1 MIMNAQNNKNSR
13 VWFITGTSGGIG
25 SELVREVLRRGDSV
39 VATSRN
45 PQKVAD
51 TFGAH
56 KDQLLAVAVDL
67 GNSDQITRAVQA
79 GISRFGKIDVLVN
92 NAGYGLLGAVEEAND
107 DEISRVHEINVFGL
121 LRVLRAVLPH
131 FRERKS
137 GHVVNLSSIS
147 GLVGLP
153 GIGIYNATKF
163 AVEGISEA
171 LAAEVAPL
179 GIKVTVV
186 EPGPFRT
193 EFLAGSLALAKNVI
207 PEYEKTAG
215 VTRAGAATRNGNQ
228 PGDPVRAAAAII
240 QAVTAENPPL
250 HLLLGRMAYELANKK
265 ISNLQKDIE
274 AWREV
279 TLGADFEK

>member
-1 MIMNAQNNKNSR
+1 MNTDKNSR

-25 SELVREVLRRGDSV
+25 HELVREVLRHGDSV

-45 PQKVAD
+45 PEKVAA
-51 TFGAH
+51 TFSEY
-56 KDQLLAVAVDL
+56 KDQLLAVAADL
-67 GNSDQITRAVQA
+67 GNFDQIIDAVQA

-92 NAGYGLLGAVEEAND
+92 NAGYGFIGAVEEADD
-107 DEISRVHEINVFGL
+107 DEIRRVHEINVFGL

-131 FRERKS
+131 FRERQS
-137 GHVVNLSSIS
+137 GHVVNLSSIG

-153 GIGIYNATKF
+153 GFGIYNATKF

-171 LAAEVAPL
+171 LAAEVVPL

-193 EFLAGSLALAKNVI
+193 GFLAGSLVLAKNVI
-207 PEYEKTAG
+207 AQYEKTAG
-215 VTRAGAATRNGNQ
+215 VTRAGASTRNGNQ

-240 QAVTAENPPL
+240 KAVTAENPPL
-250 HLLLGRMAYELANKK
+250 HLLLGRLAYDVANKK
-265 ISNLQKDIE
+265 SMICKRTLKPG
-274 AWREV
+274 V
-279 TLGADFEK
+279 T

>member
-1 MIMNAQNNKNSR
+1 MNSENNKKSR

-25 SELVREVLRRGDSV
+25 RELVREVLRRGDSV

-45 PQKVAD
+45 PQKVAE
-51 TFGAH
+51 TFTEH
-56 KDQLLAVAVDL
+56 KDQLLVAAVDL
-67 GNSDQITRAVQA
+67 ENFDQITKSVQE
-79 GISRFGKIDVLVN
+79 GISRFSKIDVLVN
-92 NAGYGLLGAVEEAND
+92 NAGYGLLGAVEEAD
-107 DEISRVHEINVFGL
+107 DHEIKKVHEINVFGL
-121 LRVLRAVLPH
+121 LRVLRAILPH

-153 GIGIYNATKF
+153 GVGIYNATKF

-193 EFLAGSLALAKNVI
+193 EFLAGSLAMAKNII
-207 PEYEKTAG
+207 PDYESTVGA
-215 VTRAGAATRNGNQ
+215 TRTGAATRNGKQ
-228 PGDPVRAAAAII
+228 PGDPLRAAAAII
-240 QAVTAENPPL
+240 KAVTAENPPL
-250 HLLLGRMAYELANKK
+250 HLLLGRLAYDQANKK
-265 ISNLQKDIE
+265 IANLQKDIE
-274 AWREV
+274 TWREV

>member
-1 MIMNAQNNKNSR
+1 
-13 VWFITGTSGGIG
+13 
-25 SELVREVLRRGDSV
+25 

-45 PQKVAD
+45 PQKVAE
-51 TFGAH
+51 TFTEH
-56 KDQLLAVAVDL
+56 KDQLLVAAVDL
-67 GNSDQITRAVQA
+67 GNFDQITKSVQA
-79 GISRFGKIDVLVN
+79 GISRFSKIDVLVN
-92 NAGYGLLGAVEEAND
+92 NAGYGLLGAVEEAD
-107 DEISRVHEINVFGL
+107 DYEVKRVHEINVFGL
-121 LRVLRAVLPH
+121 LRVLRAILPH

-153 GIGIYNATKF
+153 GVGIYNATKF

-193 EFLAGSLALAKNVI
+193 EFLAGSLAMAKNII
-207 PEYEKTAG
+207 PEYERTAG
-215 VTRAGAATRNGNQ
+215 VTRAGAATRNGKQ
-228 PGDPVRAAAAII
+228 PGDPLRAAAAII
-240 QAVTAENPPL
+240 KAVTAENPPL
-250 HLLLGRMAYELANKK
+250 HLLLGRLAYDLANKK
-265 ISNLQKDIE
+265 ITNLQKDIE
-274 AWREV
+274 MWREV

>member
-1 MIMNAQNNKNSR
+1 MNSENNKNSR

-25 SELVREVLRRGDSV
+25 RELVREVLRRGDSV

-45 PQKVAD
+45 PQKVAEAFSEHQD
-51 TFGAH
+51 R
-56 KDQLLAVAVDL
+56 LLAVAMDL
-67 GNSDQITRAVQA
+67 RNFDQVTNAVQA

-92 NAGYGLLGAVEEAND
+92 NAGYGFIGAIEEAQD
-107 DEISRVHEINVFGL
+107 DEISKVHEINVMGL

-137 GHVVNLSSIS
+137 GHIVNLSSIS
-147 GLVGLP
+147 GLVGLA
-153 GIGIYNATKF
+153 GFGIYNATKF

-171 LAAEVAPL
+171 LAAEVVPL
-179 GIKVTVV
+179 GIKVTIV

-193 EFLAGSLALAKNVI
+193 EFLAGSLAMAKNVI
-207 PEYEKTAG
+207 TQYEKTAG
-215 VTRAGAATRNGNQ
+215 AMRAGASTRNGNQ
-228 PGDPVRAAAAII
+228 PGDPLRAAAAII
-240 QAVTAENPPL
+240 QAVSSANPPL
-250 HLLLGRMAYELANKK
+250 HLLLGRLAYDQANSK
-265 ISNLQKDIE
+265 INKLQKDME